1 MVIDFAMIDERI
13 DADDNGFGDVT
24 AAYESE
30 AETQARFEFGGVAL
44 TVFCVPLAL
53 PVLCG
58 SSGNRSSRLHRQ
70 CDWVR

>member
-1 MVIDFAMIDERI
+1 MAK
-13 DADDNGFGDVT
+13 
-24 AAYESE
+24 
-30 AETQARFEFGGVAL
+30 FEPSGRLAHPSVSGEVAL

-58 SSGNRSSRLHRQ
+58 SSGNRSSRLHRP